1 MAILFTLGLV
11 HLETLEEQIILV
23 LEIDG
28 IDSDHLVSKLDLIAA
43 VVPLVIIDFGANCH
57 G

>member
-1 MAILFTLGLV
+1 MAILVALGLV

-28 IDSDHLVSKLDLIAA
+28 IDSDHLVSELDLIAA
-43 VVPLVIIDFGANCH
+43 VVPLVIIDFGANSH